1 MYFRIIS
8 SINLAKIEK
17 TKAYILETVAPI
29 FNKQGYV
36 GTSLSDLT
44 KATGLTKG
52 AIYGNFKNK
61 EELAVQAFKLNL
73 GRVVSSLNKE
83 LQKANSAREKL
94 LRLTNYYRRYY
105 EFTQDF
111 GGCPIA
117 NAGADTNH
125 TNPIL
130 FQFAKTASKRLEE
143 GIQSIIEEGI
153 ENGEFRRRTDA
164 EKEAR
169 VFFSMIEGAVL
180 MASIQDERKYLTDMM
195 NLLDSHIEKELNR

>member
-1 MYFRIIS
+1 M
-8 SINLAKIEK
+8 
-17 TKAYILETVAPI
+17 
-29 FNKQGYV
+29 